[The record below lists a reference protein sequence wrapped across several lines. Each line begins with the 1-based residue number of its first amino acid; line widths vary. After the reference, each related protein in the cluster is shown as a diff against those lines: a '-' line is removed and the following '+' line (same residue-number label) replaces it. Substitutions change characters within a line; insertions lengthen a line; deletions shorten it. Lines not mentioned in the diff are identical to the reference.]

1 MQPSDLTMWK
11 FSNFPAT
18 LILREINFADFT
30 RSKTVVLTIFEALHF
45 DYWRNLALG
54 NDKGKK
60 KLKIKIQS
68 CSKGQ
73 NGSFCA
79 SK

>member
-30 RSKTVVLTIFEALHF
+30 RSKTVVLTFSEALNF
-45 DYWRNLALG
+45 DFWKNFTLE
-54 NDKGKK
+54 NVTISQK
-60 KLKIKIQS
+60 
-68 CSKGQ
+68 
-73 NGSFCA
+73 F
-79 SK
+79 